1 MPVKMKTIIIYKHWL
16 CKENFVYVIY
26 IRSARTESVVE
37 WLLFVKII
45 AGIAACLK
53 REKNAW
59 DKMDGTIWCEQ
70 FDETK
75 ALNLI
80 VENIWSISKG
90 MSFNKTSE

>member
-1 MPVKMKTIIIYKHWL
+1 
-16 CKENFVYVIY
+16 
-26 IRSARTESVVE
+26 
-37 WLLFVKII
+37 
-45 AGIAACLK
+45 
-53 REKNAW
+53 
-59 DKMDGTIWCEQ
+59 MDGTIWCEQ